1 MGTGEALKTDAG
13 NMHIIHFTLKVIE
26 THLLTFHMSQNGE
39 FLNIN
44 FVDDDLSELEIPIEL
59 LVKVHLLRCTNAY
72 ELTCTT
78 PGGMVTDFNIW
89 DRALSVQEIRD
100 WTTCK

>member
-1 MGTGEALKTDAG
+1 M
-13 NMHIIHFTLKVIE
+13 I
-26 THLLTFHMSQNGE
+26 QNGE

-44 FVDDDLSELEIPIEL
+44 FVDEDLSELEIPIDL
-59 LVKVHLLRCTNAY
+59 LLKVHLLRCTNDY

-89 DRALSVQEIRD
+89 DRAFAVAEMRD